1 MDETDLPML
10 ADKRIESNN
19 FTELKLVL
27 KNLNVRLSKNFR
39 HTKLILG
46 PISRCDSVQARDALN
61 RTFFRVMPLFCGFCE
76 KAQFQ
81 KPNKQNTFISFLL
94 FLALNRSDIMMNF
107 IDCFN
112 CFKLK
117 CIGSYAMIS
126 SSSQGSCVFSKFFND
141 VITNTV
147 HSLVLFSSL
156 WF

>member
-1 MDETDLPML
+1 MDKTDLPML

-46 PISRCDSVQARDALN
+46 PISRCDSVQACDALN

-76 KAQFQ
+76 KAQLQ

-112 CFKLK
+112 CFKLRTFTLIVYAHPYSSRNSYRNATPRHASSA
-117 CIGSYAMIS
+117 CAEETFQPHIG
-126 SSSQGSCVFSKFFND
+126 
-141 VITNTV
+141 
-147 HSLVLFSSL
+147 
-156 WF
+156 